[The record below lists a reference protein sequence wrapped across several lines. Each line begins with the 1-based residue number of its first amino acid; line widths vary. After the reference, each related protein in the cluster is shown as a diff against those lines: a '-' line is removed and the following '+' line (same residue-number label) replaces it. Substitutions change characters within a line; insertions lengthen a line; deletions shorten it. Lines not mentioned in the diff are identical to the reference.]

1 MKHTLKI
8 EESIW
13 TKYKPIV
20 EENKEKRKL
29 KGYWYENEPSEI
41 LIDDSLIGDKD
52 NEGKLIHYPLNM
64 YFLLSYQWVKD
75 LFGDDWQITEK
86 LLSVRDP
93 DIVEV
98 NGNLYFRESY
108 IQNVLDV
115 LTALAKTQFVNQLRP
130 LPQTLICSS
139 KPIYTSK
146 DLMVILNVKDSTL
159 RGYRDNCLL
168 EYSKCG
174 DKIWYTED
182 NLMDFINRHQIKNEF

>member
-1 MKHTLKI
+1 MRVNL

-20 EENKEKRKL
+20 EANKEKREL
-29 KGYWYENEPSEI
+29 KGCWFEHEPSEI